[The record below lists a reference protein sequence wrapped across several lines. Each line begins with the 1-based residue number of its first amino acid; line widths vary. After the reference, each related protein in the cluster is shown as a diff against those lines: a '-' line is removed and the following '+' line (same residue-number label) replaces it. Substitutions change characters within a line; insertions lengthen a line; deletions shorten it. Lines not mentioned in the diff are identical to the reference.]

1 MSQNRCLLMAAMARD
16 SEIAARADG
25 AAQSDGRKNEIG
37 PTVDPHWRRTSCGEP
52 KRRQVSSDK

>member
-1 MSQNRCLLMAAMARD
+1 MAAMARD